1 MSTRSKGKRQP
12 EWMRQGYR
20 IGVEKVGS
28 TEVLCQACQE
38 TIRGSAVVLRK
49 HCIRV
54 PVRISDVVVGYDIL
68 PRRDEAL
75 QDEVWFHPGCW
86 RKQSSLDRYATQI
99 VGRWLAIYE
108 AVEQAGSRG
117 VPIKQIAMLT
127 RINRSFVT
135 EYLRKMVSIGKF
147 TVRNVKRG
155 NGREIRY
162 YTIS

>member
-1 MSTRSKGKRQP
+1 MSTRSNGKRQP

-20 IGVEKVGS
+20 IGVENVGS
-28 TEVLCQACQE
+28 TEVWCQACQE
-38 TIRGSAVVLRK
+38 TIRGLAVVLRK
-49 HCIRV
+49 HGIRV
-54 PVRISDVVVGYDIL
+54 PARIGDVVVGYDIM
-68 PRRDEAL
+68 PSKDGSL
-75 QDEVWFHPGCW
+75 QDEVWFHPKCW
-86 RKQSSLDRYATQI
+86 RKQSSSDRYATRI
-99 VGRWLAIYE
+99 VGRWVAIYR
-108 AVEQAGSRG
+108 AVEQAGSKG

-155 NGREIRY
+155 NGRKIRY